1 MLLYGIQA
9 WRQRVH
15 SYTWGTVKYL
25 TMSQVQTK
33 VKAWKKGLHV
43 VTPGIEGLKPVLAAA
58 PRHAPVLPGSPT
70 LPLIAVGP
78 TPRDH
83 RWPSLQG
90 MWPVRTLRYSSKLWM
105 VTGISF
111 PPFFSSM
118 LGNPGRVK
126 SNPRSSTEQPFIV
139 RVSNAYWRLSL
150 V

>member
-25 TMSQVQTK
+25 TMSQVQAE

-43 VTPGIEGLKPVLAAA
+43 VTLGLKVSTQSVQQLPDMHLCSADRPSHPLLHSSPPHRTWPPLAF
-58 PRHAPVLPGSPT
+58 S
-70 LPLIAVGP
+70 
-78 TPRDH
+78 
-83 RWPSLQG
+83 
-90 MWPVRTLRYSSKLWM
+90 PVRTLRYSSKLWM